1 MEGMQFFHT
10 RKIVGSYVIRKQ
22 LLHMVLMLW
31 TNFQLTTATVVFC
44 STLLLCQ
51 YNVHCTFLQCAFY
64 NSGLVFD
71 MLL

>member
-31 TNFQLTTATVVFC
+31 TNFQLTTGMVVFC

-51 YNVHCTFLQCAFY
+51 HNVHCTFYSVHFRIVA
-64 NSGLVFD
+64 
-71 MLL
+71 